1 MAKLSYKVS
10 YYIFYVL
17 IALILVVLG
26 LFFMVGY
33 NNPMGEHNAPEHTET
48 LMFLMYAMLTVC
60 VLVTVLGGLAQFAA
74 SLKDDP
80 KGAVKSLVAV
90 ALFAAVLIGA
100 YVMGSEEPLTM
111 ADGSQF
117 TDVTMLKLSDMMIY
131 AIYLLLGVTGI
142 ATLVNLSGIFKR

>member
-33 NNPMGEHNAPEHTET
+33 NNPMGEYNAPEHTET
-48 LMFLMYAMLTVC
+48 LMFLMYAMLAVC
-60 VLVTVLGGLAQFAA
+60 VLVTVLGGLAQFAT

-80 KGAVKSLVAV
+80 KGAVKSLVAL
-90 ALFAAVLIGA
+90 ALFAAILIGA

>member
-33 NNPMGEHNAPEHTET
+33 NNPMGEYNAPEHTET

-60 VLVTVLGGLAQFAA
+60 VLVTVLGGLAQFAT

-80 KGAVKSLVAV
+80 KGAVKSLVAL

-131 AIYLLLGVTGI
+131 AIYLLLGVAGV

>member
-33 NNPMGEHNAPEHTET
+33 NNPMGEYNAPEHTET

-60 VLVTVLGGLAQFAA
+60 VLVTVLGGLAQFATG
-74 SLKDDP
+74 LKDDP
-80 KGAVKSLVAV
+80 KGAVKSLVAL

>member
-10 YYIFYVL
+10 HYIFYVL
-17 IALILVVLG
+17 IALILIVLG

-33 NNPMGEHNAPEHTET
+33 NNPMGEYNAPEHTET
-48 LMFLMYAMLTVC
+48 LMFLMYAMLAVC

>member
-33 NNPMGEHNAPEHTET
+33 NNPVGEHNAPEHTET
-48 LMFLMYAMLTVC
+48 LIFLMYAMLTVC
-60 VLVTVLGGLAQFAA
+60 VLVTVLGGLAQFATG
-74 SLKDDP
+74 LKDDP
-80 KGAVKSLVAV
+80 KGAVKSLVAL
-90 ALFAAVLIGA
+90 ALFAAVLVGA
-100 YVMGSEEPLTM
+100 YAMGSAEPLTLG
-111 ADGSQF
+111 DGKVF
-117 TDVTMLKLSDMMIY
+117 EDATMLKLSDMMIY
-131 AIYLLLGVTGI
+131 SIYLLLTVAGV

>member
-17 IALILVVLG
+17 IALILLVLG
-26 LFFMVGY
+26 LFFGVGY
-33 NNPMGEHNAPEHTET
+33 NNPMGEYNAPEHTET
-48 LMFLMYAMLTVC
+48 LMFLMYAMLAVC
-60 VLVTVLGGLAQFAA
+60 VLVTVLGGLVQFAM

-80 KGAVKSLVAV
+80 KGAVKTLVAL
-90 ALFAAVLIGA
+90 ALFAAALIGA
-100 YVMGSEEPLTM
+100 YVMGSDEPLTM

-117 TDVTMLKLSDMMIY
+117 TDATMLKLSDMMIY
-131 AIYLLLGVTGI
+131 AIYLLLGVTGV

>member
-17 IALILVVLG
+17 IALILIVLG

-33 NNPMGEHNAPEHTET
+33 NNPMGEYNAPEHTET
-48 LMFLMYAMLTVC
+48 LLFLMYAMLAVC

>member
-17 IALILVVLG
+17 IALILIVLG

-33 NNPMGEHNAPEHTET
+33 NNPVGEYNAPEHTET
-48 LMFLMYAMLTVC
+48 LMFLMYAMLAVC

>member
-33 NNPMGEHNAPEHTET
+33 NNPMGEYNAPEHTET

-60 VLVTVLGGLAQFAA
+60 VLVTVLGGLAQFAT

-80 KGAVKSLVAV
+80 KGAVKSLVAL

>member
-33 NNPMGEHNAPEHTET
+33 NNPMGEYNAPEHTET
-48 LMFLMYAMLTVC
+48 LMFLMYAMLAVC
-60 VLVTVLGGLAQFAA
+60 VLVTVLGGLAQFAT

-80 KGAVKSLVAV
+80 KGAVKSLVAL

-131 AIYLLLGVTGI
+131 AIYLLLGVAGV

>member
-33 NNPMGEHNAPEHTET
+33 NNPMGEYNAPEHTET

>member
-33 NNPMGEHNAPEHTET
+33 NNPMGEYNAPEHTET

-60 VLVTVLGGLAQFAA
+60 VLVTVLGGLAQFATG
-74 SLKDDP
+74 LKDDP
-80 KGAVKSLVAV
+80 KGAVKSLVAL
-90 ALFAAVLIGA
+90 ALFAAVLVAA

-131 AIYLLLGVTGI
+131 AIYLLLGVAGV

>member
-33 NNPMGEHNAPEHTET
+33 NNPMGEYNAPEHTET

-60 VLVTVLGGLAQFAA
+60 VLVTVLGGLAQFAT

-80 KGAVKSLVAV
+80 KGAVKSLVAL

-131 AIYLLLGVTGI
+131 AIYLLLTVAGV